1 MARIDD
7 DELDVVTKDTIVK
20 HKHKHKH
27 GHKHDYKMKYDKGAK
42 YMHGS
47 EGVNIFASSPMGTGA
62 GMGGGYGHDGFGLGG
77 GGILG
82 GLLIGAL
89 LGRGGFGFGGGF
101 GGGFDGFRHHGV
113 DGCCEARR
121 CATPDDIL
129 DIQALSKLGDIQ
141 AAIPLAEAQTQ
152 LALAG
157 VQNNINQQT
166 LEQTIALTQGQT
178 AIQLAQANTMFQLGQ
193 QICGVNFNVEKT
205 GWAVSQTVQN
215 DGEKTRALIGSID
228 RENLNR
234 QITVLANEV
243 TELRHEHRRRDGED
257 GIRISM
263 NNTSNQLQGQIQ
275 AQAQAQAIFND
286 RCFRELCEVS
296 QLAKATNAQIN
307 IGSGTLTGAA
317 QTANPINT
325 RL

>member
-1 MARIDD
+1 MALRDD
-7 DELDVVTKDTIVK
+7 DELDIVTKDAVVHEHHK
-20 HKHKHKH
+20 HHHKHKHDHKKH
-27 GHKHDYKMKYDKGAK
+27 GKEGKH
-42 YMHGS
+42 MH

-62 GMGGGYGHDGFGLGG
+62 GMGGGYGGYHDGFGGG
-77 GGILG
+77 GLIG
-82 GLLIGAL
+82 GLLVGAL
-89 LGRGGFGFGGGF
+89 LGRGGFGGLGGGF
-101 GGGFDGFRHHGV
+101 GHVGGFDGHHGH
-113 DGCCEARR
+113 GGHCGSR
-121 CATPDDIL
+121 CATPDDVL
-129 DIQALSKLGDIQ
+129 DIQQMAKLGDIQ

-166 LEQTIALTQGQT
+166 LEQTLALTAGQT
-178 AIQLAQANTMFQLGQ
+178 AIQLSQANTLFQLGQ
-193 QICGVNFNVEKT
+193 GICGVNFNVEKT
-205 GWAVSQTVQN
+205 GWQVAQTVQN

-263 NNTSNQLQGQIQ
+263 TNQQNQLQGQIQ
-275 AQAQAQAIFND
+275 QQAQAQALFND

-317 QTANPINT
+317 QTASPINT
-325 RL
+325 RI